1 MSEIAP
7 QSCKLQWSLRSAKLV
22 VEQQGPIQENTPVRP
37 GRARRHDLSLG
48 RHLRIGSK
56 RLAGGIGGE
65 KFLRGDLIRQA
76 SQLLGRDWP

>member
-56 RLAGGIGGE
+56 RLARGISVE
-65 KFLRGDLIRQA
+65 KFLRRDLIRQA
-76 SQLLGRDWP
+76 SQLLGRARL